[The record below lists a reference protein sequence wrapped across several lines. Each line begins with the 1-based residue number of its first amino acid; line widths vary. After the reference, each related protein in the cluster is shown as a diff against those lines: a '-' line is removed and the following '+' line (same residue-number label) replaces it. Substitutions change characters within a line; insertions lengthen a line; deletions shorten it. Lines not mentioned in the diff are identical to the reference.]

1 MMTVNRMT
9 TSLNHHK
16 MKTLIYL
23 LMSISIF
30 SATFAQDKQADQ
42 DKGNKEERAVAAAV
56 ETLRKAMID
65 PDKTTLENL
74 TMDEL
79 SYGHSGG
86 QIQSKPEF
94 VEALTSGKSDFVTI
108 DLSEQ
113 TIKVV
118 GHTAIVRH
126 HLSATTNDGGKPG
139 SVKLSIL
146 LIWVKQKGE
155 WKLLARQAVKIP

>member
-1 MMTVNRMT
+1 
-9 TSLNHHK
+9 
-16 MKTLIYL
+16 MKKLIYL

-30 SATFAQDKQADQ
+30 SATFAQDKQAGH
-42 DKGNKEERAVAAAV
+42 DKENKDEKAVAAAV
-56 ETLRKAMID
+56 EALRKAMID
-65 PDKTTLENL
+65 PDKATLEHL
-74 TMDEL
+74 TLDEL

-86 QIQSKPEF
+86 QIQDKPEF

-126 HLSATTNDGGKPG
+126 HLSAATNDGGKPG
-139 SVKLSIL
+139 SVKLSVL
-146 LIWVKQKGE
+146 LVWVKRKGE
-155 WKLLARQAVKIP
+155 WKLLARQAVKLP

>member
-1 MMTVNRMT
+1 
-9 TSLNHHK
+9 

-30 SATFAQDKQADQ
+30 SGTFAKDKQADQ
-42 DKGNKEERAVAAAV
+42 DKGNNKEERAVAAAA
-56 ETLRKAMID
+56 EALRKAMID

-146 LIWVKQKGE
+146 LVWMKQKGE